1 MEKTLKS
8 INKEDKFL
16 PFSVAVTLLGS
27 GIHTRITQLVK
38 QGILPA
44 YSLPLTT
51 KLRVRKSDVLRLA
64 QPTG

>member
-1 MEKTLKS
+1 MKKS
-8 INKEDKFL
+8 EEPTKQRGEFL
-16 PFSVAVTLLGS
+16 PFTEAAKLLGS
-27 GIHTRITQLVK
+27 GNHTRIAQLVK

-44 YSLPLTT
+44 YSLPLTS